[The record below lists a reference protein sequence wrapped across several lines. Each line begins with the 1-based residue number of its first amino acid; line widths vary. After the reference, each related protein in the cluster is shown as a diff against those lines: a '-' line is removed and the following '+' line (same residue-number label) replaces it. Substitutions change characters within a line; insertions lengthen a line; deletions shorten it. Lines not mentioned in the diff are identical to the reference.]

1 LNRAVGKKLPRG
13 FVWPDVWDA
22 SQTTGG
28 PAEIAPP
35 IQLPTLKECILGR
48 LGKPFLPPDKNDGG
62 KQAAAVLNK

>member
-22 SQTTGG
+22 LQTTEG

-48 LGKPFLPPDKNDGG
+48 LGKPILPPDKNDRG
-62 KQAAAVLNK
+62 KQAGSGVE